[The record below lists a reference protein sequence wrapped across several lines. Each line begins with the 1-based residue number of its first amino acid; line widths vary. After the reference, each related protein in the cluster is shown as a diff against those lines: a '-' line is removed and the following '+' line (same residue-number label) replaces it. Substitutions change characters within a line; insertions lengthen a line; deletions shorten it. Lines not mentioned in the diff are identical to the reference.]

1 VLARLEKLDGI
12 ERAETDFGGDY
23 LRLHLR
29 SQAAVPATTELLLAL
44 GYLAE
49 PTDSASV
56 TRWYGR
62 DEVGELSRVEAGVIA
77 DRVVTKFREV
87 HPLPEKIAAL
97 REAVTDALH
106 RCFVTTAL
114 TSAPSLSL
122 RTSCTEA
129 TRDAAAPLIGAELA
143 SELAALIET
152 DMSEDHKTASPSPR
166 V

>member
-1 VLARLEKLDGI
+1 MLARLEELDGI
-12 ERAETDFGGDY
+12 DRAETDFGGDY

-29 SQAAVPATTELLLAL
+29 SRGVVPAATKLLLAL
-44 GYLAE
+44 GYVAE
-49 PTDSASV
+49 PTDTTSI

-77 DRVVTKFREV
+77 DRVMAKHRTIHALSDEV
-87 HPLPEKIAAL
+87 ATAL
-97 REAVTDALH
+97 REAVVDALH

-129 TRDAAAPLIGAELA
+129 TRAAAAPLIGADLA
-143 SELAALIET
+143 DELAALMAT
-152 DMSEDHKTASPSPR
+152 DMSEDHKTSR
-166 V
+166 